1 MNDVSLR
8 PGTVLDGKY
17 RIEKVIG
24 QGGFGITYAGVIE
37 EHRKTKVAIKELF
50 IRDYMKRDAR
60 CSSEI
65 SLVHE
70 GYQTV
75 FAKAKEDFLKEA
87 VIIGI
92 MNKEPA
98 VVNVIDRFKANG
110 TAYFV
115 MEYVEGINLAQ
126 YVERWGTFADKEIFR
141 KMLPLIATM
150 KKIHDN
156 EIVHC
161 DISPENIMVQED
173 GTFKLIDFGAAKNY
187 LGYENASQMVRDGY
201 APVEL
206 YSADEKVGPWTDVY
220 ALCAT
225 IYYCLTGKVPESAK
239 NRMLFDE
246 MKRSSDLDIRMD
258 GGLERILWKGLEL
271 EGENRY
277 QDMAELEGEIR
288 KILPDPKRT
297 VPAAVKVTGVT
308 VIVLALAAGS
318 FAGWQDYKEK
328 HKFQGIET
336 QKAVLIPD
344 ESMTVND
351 YVEARKIIEERIGI
365 LAGSQPYRVEE
376 DEEGKIHITTPLSV
390 FGKEDA
396 AELYGRM
403 ISGIWNTELGKYEE
417 KSGNYVKCLIE
428 NSDIIRAE
436 LKTGKDED
444 MSEEQVQLINPQEC
458 RYIKLQVTPDKA
470 KEIRELFPDDYI
482 LYFYF
487 NFDMQDIV
495 HASVPV
501 SLGKDGQNG
510 YLFGN
515 FLQEESFGE
524 LLEYNL
530 THAPFEGTFQM
541 YCEIT
546 ADWESP
552 DGSMLTGENQCRE
565 ADIGHPSVTVS
576 YEQNEQYGTGMTKGE
591 WAYLLVTLK
600 ERLDTLQL
608 PYAIGSGKN
617 NSQRIILELNGQD
630 LSAFYADTLMQNGYT
645 AVISG
650 KWAEYDTPLSEKT
663 TAAELKTTND
673 GNYQYIIQLDK
684 GEWGRF
690 ERFTKGILNKGK
702 ADLYIKIGQYYLAQC
717 QIDAPVTDGRIVFD
731 KMCDSEGSSITT
743 EAVRL
748 FRYLDVFAQD
758 SSSFASYMPD
768 EIVFTDESGEIDTGQ
783 EFGDEKFIRNFSK
796 EVREK
801 VSELYPQT
809 RVEKSDGSL
818 SGEISIRLNL
828 ELSDDFVE
836 KALDM
841 VKCIYEA
848 CGMEEGWLNNI
859 TFILT
864 EENEN
869 DSEYARIYFGKQQ
882 SRVKDNYYI
891 NVLFQNGKMEW
902 YKEEMLEKIKKD
914 DFFGSRLGTINGWD
928 VKI

>member
-1 MNDVSLR
+1 MDISLR
-8 PGTVLDGKY
+8 QGTVLDGKY
-17 RIEKVIG
+17 RIERVIG
-24 QGGFGITYAGVIE
+24 QGGFGITYEGVIE
-37 EHRKTKVAIKELF
+37 GHRKTKVAIKELF
-50 IRDYMKRDAR
+50 VRDYMRR
-60 CSSEI
+60 NGESSPEI
-65 SLVHE
+65 SLVSE
-70 GYQTV
+70 EYGPV
-75 FAKAKEDFLKEA
+75 FAKMKEAFLKEA
-87 VIIGI
+87 VIIGM

-110 TAYFV
+110 TAYYV
-115 MEYVEGINLAQ
+115 MEFVEGTNLEQ
-126 YVERWGTFADKEIFR
+126 QVEKKGTFSDKEIFL
-141 KMLPLIATM
+141 KMLPLIETL
-150 KKIHDN
+150 KGIHEN
-156 EIVHC
+156 EVIHC
-161 DISPENIMVQED
+161 DISPDNIMVQQD
-173 GTFKLIDFGAAKNY
+173 GTFKLIDFGAARNY
-187 LGYENASQMVRDGY
+187 LEYGEMIRMVKEGY
-201 APVEL
+201 ASVEQ
-206 YSADEKVGPWTDVY
+206 YSEHEKIGPWTDVY

-225 IYYCLTGKVPESAK
+225 IYYCLTGKAPESVK
-239 NRMLFDE
+239 IRMLLDE
-246 MKRSSDLDIRMD
+246 MERPSDMGIRMD
-258 GGLERILWKGLEL
+258 SGLEQILCKGLEL
-271 EGENRY
+271 EIEDRY
-277 QDMAELEGEIR
+277 RDMGELEAEIR
-288 KILPDPKRT
+288 KILPASRRT
-297 VPAAVKVTGVT
+297 LPTAVK
-308 VIVLALAAGS
+308 AAGMAGMILVLS
-318 FAGWQDYKEK
+318 AGGFIGWQRYKEE
-328 HKFQGIET
+328 HMFQGIET
-336 QKAVLIPD
+336 QKAVLMPD

-351 YVEARKIIEERIGI
+351 YVEARKMIEERVQI
-365 LAGSQPYRVEE
+365 LAGNQPYRVLE
-376 DEEGKIHITTPLSV
+376 EEGEIHIITPLSI
-390 FGKEDA
+390 FGEEDA
-396 AELYGRM
+396 ADLYDRM
-403 ISGIWNTELGKYEE
+403 IGGVWNTEIGKYEE
-417 KSGNYVKCLIE
+417 ESGNYARCRIE

-436 LKTGKDED
+436 LKTGTDGN
-444 MSEEQVQLINPQEC
+444 MSEQQERLINPQEC

-470 KEIRELFPDDYI
+470 KEIREQFPDDYI

-487 NFDMQDIV
+487 NFDAQDVV
-495 HASVPV
+495 HASVSV
-501 SLGKDGQNG
+501 SLSEDGQTW

-515 FLQEESFGE
+515 FLQKERFGE

-565 ADIGHPSVTVS
+565 ADIGCPSVTVS

-663 TAAELKTTND
+663 TAAELRTTDD